1 MLSNEKDLEKE
12 IERLKK
18 VKGFSIVS
26 HYFTND
32 EVQRVSDFVADSLEL
47 ALSVGQQDS
56 ASVVVCTTSFMVE
69 IAKILNPHKKIL
81 TPLQS
86 CQCRMVSYIT
96 REHIRKARKQ
106 YPGAPLVLYFN
117 SPNRLKLMADALCTA
132 STALQV
138 VNSPSFRD
146 YPVLLFGPDKHIAHY
161 LAENSSKEIV
171 SVCDGFCHVHQYG
184 EEDLRGQIEKYPDAR
199 IVMHPECASIIQKY
213 AHFIGGTTS
222 IRRYVE
228 ETDFKVY
235 LIGCDYNLTRLI
247 QKENPK
253 KRILSIDPIFQ
264 CEEMRM
270 FNLENIHRSLSE
282 DVYEIELNLTPNEM
296 DYIRQMLLDI
306 DAHVNTS
313 WREGARG

>member
-1 MLSNEKDLEKE
+1 MLSNEKDLEKA
-12 IERLKK
+12 IEGLKK
-18 VKGFSIVS
+18 KKGVSIVS

-47 ALSVGQQDS
+47 ALSVGEQDN

-81 TPLQS
+81 TPLQN

-96 REHIRKARKQ
+96 EAHIRKARKQ

-138 VNSPSFRD
+138 VNSSSFRG
-146 YPVLLFGPDKHIAHY
+146 YPLLLFGPDKHIAHY
-161 LAENSSKEIV
+161 LSENSPKQIV
-171 SVCDGFCHVHQYG
+171 SVCNGFCHVHQYG
-184 EEDLRGQIEKYPDAR
+184 EEDVKRQIEKYPDVR

-213 AHFIGGTTS
+213 AHFIGGTSS

-247 QKENPK
+247 QKENQE
-253 KRILSIDPIFQ
+253 KRVLSIDPIFQ

-270 FNLENIHRSLSE
+270 FNLENIYRSLSE

-296 DYIRQMLLDI
+296 DYIRDMLLDI
-306 DAHVNTS
+306 DTHARTS
-313 WREGARG
+313 PKEVARS

>member
-1 MLSNEKDLEKE
+1 MSSNQKDLEKE

-47 ALSVGQQDS
+47 ALSVGGQES

-81 TPLQS
+81 TPLQN
-86 CQCRMVSYIT
+86 CQCRMVSYI
-96 REHIRKARKQ
+96 REEHVRKARKQ

-117 SPNRLKLMADALCTA
+117 SPNRIKLMADALCTA

-138 VNSPSFRD
+138 VNSSSFD
-146 YPVLLFGPDKHIAHY
+146 DHPVLLFGPDKHIAHY

-171 SVCDGFCHVHQYG
+171 SVCDGFCHVHQYREKDLKRQM
-184 EEDLRGQIEKYPDAR
+184 EEYPDAR
-199 IVMHPECASIIQKY
+199 VVMHPECASTIQKY

-228 ETDFKVY
+228 ETGFKVY

-247 QKENPK
+247 QKENPE
-253 KRILSIDPIFQ
+253 KRVLSIDPVFQ

-270 FNLENIHRSLSE
+270 FNLENIYRSLSK
-282 DVYEIELNLTPNEM
+282 DVYEIKLNLTPNEM

-313 WREGARG
+313 RKVVARG